1 MGICCGPVWSCLECG
16 NVVPE
21 AQGLNELR
29 VEDFSSSSDEDEE
42 ESDEGQ

>member
-1 MGICCGPVWSCLECG
+1 MWSCLECG

-21 AQGLNELR
+21 AQSLNELR
-29 VEDFSSSSDEDEE
+29 VEDFSSSSDENED